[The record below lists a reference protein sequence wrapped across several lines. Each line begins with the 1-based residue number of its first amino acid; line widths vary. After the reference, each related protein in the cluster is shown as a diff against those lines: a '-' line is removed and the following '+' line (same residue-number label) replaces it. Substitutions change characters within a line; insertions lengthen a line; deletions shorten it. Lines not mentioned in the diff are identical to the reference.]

1 MKNVMIIDDDIEML
15 EYYKNNFHMDNC
27 QLFLV
32 KDLIEAHRLLDHQ
45 KMDLIICDYKLHEDT
60 GLDFLR
66 SMRRY
71 IETTPFIL
79 LSGANL
85 DLNITHAL
93 DTKTI
98 NQFIQKPLKGPE
110 LTEILSN
117 YFIH

>member
-1 MKNVMIIDDDIEML
+1 MILDDDVDML

-32 KDLIEAHRLLDHQ
+32 KDLVEAHRVLDHV
-45 KMDLIICDYKLHEDT
+45 KIDLIICDYRLHEET

-98 NQFIQKPLKGPE
+98 NQYIQKPLKSHDLSE
-110 LTEILSN
+110 LIGN
-117 YFIH
+117 YFLN